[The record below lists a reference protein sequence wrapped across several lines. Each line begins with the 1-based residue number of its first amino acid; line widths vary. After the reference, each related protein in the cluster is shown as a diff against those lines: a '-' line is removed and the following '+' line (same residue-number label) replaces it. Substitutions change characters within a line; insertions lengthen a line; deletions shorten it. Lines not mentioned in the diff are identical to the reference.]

1 VSSEVRLIVRRELLT
16 RLRSKM
22 YVISTLVL
30 VAAVVGFAVVMDA
43 VGGGTSSA
51 DVGLVRTA
59 SSPRS
64 LVEAAGRTV
73 GLELR
78 ISEVTDV
85 TQGAQWLSD
94 GKLDALV
101 VTVGER
107 AAGSATSPAGGTVQ
121 VVVKKHLDQQLRAAL
136 TVLAHQVASD
146 QAVTAAGADPATVN
160 AAVALAGVQVRSL
173 ETPPQ
178 FEGQRIALGTIAGI
192 LIYLSLM
199 IFGQVVAQGVIEE
212 KTSRVVELLLATV
225 RPWQLMLGKVVG
237 IGIAGLL
244 QMLAVVVAGTGAGLA
259 TGALSMPSSV
269 AVGTAL
275 WTLVWFL
282 VGFVMYALLFAAAGA
297 LVSRQEDAAGVTSPI
312 LGLLILPYVVGIS
325 VLPAQ
330 PDNGLATGLSLVP
343 LFSPTLMPV
352 RIALG
357 VAAGWEIALTLVLS
371 VVLTTGLLVVTGRV
385 YGNSVMRSG
394 ARVRLRDALSPL

>member
-1 VSSEVRLIVRRELLT
+1 VSEAVRLIVRRELLT
-16 RLRSKM
+16 RLRSRM
-22 YVISTLVL
+22 YVISTLLL
-30 VAAVVGFAVVMDA
+30 VVAVAGFAVVMDVA
-43 VGGGTSSA
+43 GGGTSSA
-51 DVGLVRTA
+51 DVGLVRSA
-59 SSPRS
+59 SSARP

-73 GLELR
+73 GLELH
-78 ISEVTDV
+78 IAEVVDATR
-85 TQGAQWLSD
+85 GAQRVSD
-94 GKLDALV
+94 GELDALL

-107 AAGSATSPAGGTVQ
+107 AAGSPTSPTGGTVQ
-121 VVVKKHLDQQLRAAL
+121 VVVRKDLDQQLRAAL

-146 QAVTAAGADPATVN
+146 QAVSAAGADPTAVN
-160 AAVALAGVQVRSL
+160 AAVAASGVQVRSL
-173 ETPPQ
+173 EPPQ
-178 FEGQRIALGTIAGI
+178 QFQGQRIALGTIAGV

-225 RPWQLMLGKVVG
+225 RPWQLMLGKVIG

-244 QMLAVVVAGTGAGLA
+244 QMLVVVGAGVGAGLA

-312 LGLLILPYVVGIS
+312 LGLLIVPYVVGIS
-325 VLPAQ
+325 VLPTH

-357 VAAGWEIALTLVLS
+357 VAAGWEVALTLVLS
-371 VVLTTGLLVVTGRV
+371 VLLTAGLLVLTGRV

>member
-1 VSSEVRLIVRRELLT
+1 
-16 RLRSKM
+16 M
-22 YVISTLVL
+22 YVISTLLL
-30 VAAVVGFAVVMDA
+30 VAAVVGFAVVMQV
-43 VGGGTSSA
+43 VGGSTTSA
-51 DVGLVRTA
+51 DVGLVRAA
-59 SSPRS
+59 SAAQP
-64 LVEAAGRTV
+64 LVESAGRTV
-73 GLELR
+73 GLEVHLTP
-78 ISEVTDV
+78 VDDAA
-85 TQGAQWLSD
+85 QGIALVRD
-94 GKLDALV
+94 GELDALV
-101 VTVGER
+101 VAVGER
-107 AAGSATSPAGGTVQ
+107 AAGSSTSPAGGTAQ
-121 VVVKKHLDQQLRAAL
+121 VVVKRHLDSHLQAAL

-146 QAVTAAGADPATVN
+146 QAVAAAGADPKAVRT
-160 AAVALAGVQVRSL
+160 AVAASGVQVRSL

-178 FEGQRIALGTIAGI
+178 FAGQRIALGTIAGI

-244 QMLAVVVAGTGAGLA
+244 QMLAVVAAGVVAGLA

-269 AVGTAL
+269 ALGTAA

-312 LGLLILPYVVGIS
+312 LALLIVPYVVGVS
-325 VLPAQ
+325 VLPSH
-330 PDNGLATGLSLVP
+330 PDNGWAAGLSLVP

-357 VAAGWEIALTLVLS
+357 AAAGWEIALTLALS
-371 VVLTTGLLVVTGRV
+371 LLLTAGLLIVTGRI

-394 ARVRLRDALSPL
+394 ARVRLREALSPL

>member
-1 VSSEVRLIVRRELLT
+1 MSSEVRLIVRRELLT
-16 RLRSKM
+16 RLRSRM
-22 YVISTLVL
+22 YLISTLLL
-30 VAAVVGFAVVMDA
+30 VAAVVGFAVVMHV

-51 DVGLVRTA
+51 DVGLVRAA
-59 SSPRS
+59 SAAQP
-64 LVEAAGRTV
+64 LVESAGRTV
-73 GLELR
+73 GLEVRLLPVDDASRGAALLR
-78 ISEVTDV
+78 
-85 TQGAQWLSD
+85 D
-94 GKLDALV
+94 GQLDALV
-101 VTVGER
+101 VAVGER
-107 AAGSATSPAGGTVQ
+107 AADSGTSPAGGTVQ
-121 VVVKKHLDQQLRAAL
+121 VVVKKHLDSQLQAAL

-146 QAVTAAGADPATVN
+146 QAVAAAGADPEAVRT
-160 AAVALAGVQVRSL
+160 AVAASGVQVRSL

-178 FEGQRIALGTIAGI
+178 FAGQRIALGTMAGI

-225 RPWQLMLGKVVG
+225 RPWQLMLGKVIG

-244 QMLAVVVAGTGAGLA
+244 QMLAVIAAGVVAGLA

-269 AVGTAL
+269 ALGTAA
-275 WTLVWFL
+275 WTLVWFG

-312 LGLLILPYVVGIS
+312 LALLIVPYVVGVS
-325 VLPAQ
+325 VLPSH
-330 PDNGLATGLSLVP
+330 PDNGLAAGLSLVP

-357 VAAGWEIALTLVLS
+357 AAAGWEIALTLVLS
-371 VVLTTGLLVVTGRV
+371 LLLTAGLLIVTGRI

-394 ARVRLRDALSPL
+394 ARVRLREALSPL

>member
-1 VSSEVRLIVRRELLT
+1 MSSEVRLIVRRELVT
-16 RLRSKM
+16 RLRSRM
-22 YVISTLVL
+22 YLISTLLL
-30 VAAVVGFAVVMDA
+30 VAAVVGFAVVMQ
-43 VGGGTSSA
+43 VLGGSTTSA
-51 DVGLVRTA
+51 DVGLVRAA
-59 SSPRS
+59 SAAQP
-64 LVEAAGRTV
+64 LVESAGRTV
-73 GLELR
+73 GLEVRLTP
-78 ISEVTDV
+78 VDDAA
-85 TQGAQWLSD
+85 QGVALVRE
-94 GKLDALV
+94 GALDALV
-101 VTVGER
+101 VAIGER
-107 AAGSATSPAGGTVQ
+107 AAGSGTSPAGGTVQ
-121 VVVKKHLDQQLRAAL
+121 VVVEKHLDPQLRGAL

-146 QAVTAAGADPATVN
+146 QAVAAAGADPAAVRT
-160 AAVALAGVQVRSL
+160 AVAASGVQVRSL

-178 FEGQRIALGTIAGI
+178 FAGQRVAMGTIAGI

-244 QMLAVVVAGTGAGLA
+244 QMLAVVTAGVVAGLA
-259 TGALSMPSSV
+259 TGGLSMPSSV
-269 AVGTAL
+269 ALGTAA
-275 WTLVWFL
+275 WTLAWFL

-297 LVSRQEDAAGVTSPI
+297 LVSRQEDAAGVTTPI
-312 LGLLILPYVVGIS
+312 LALLIVPYVVGVS
-325 VLPAQ
+325 VLPSH
-330 PDNGLATGLSLVP
+330 PDNPLAAGLSLVP

-357 VAAGWEIALTLVLS
+357 AAAGWEIALTLVLS
-371 VVLTTGLLVVTGRV
+371 LLLTAGLLVVTGRV

>member
-1 VSSEVRLIVRRELLT
+1 MSSEVRLIVRRELLT
-16 RLRSKM
+16 RLRSRM
-22 YVISTLVL
+22 YLISTLLL
-30 VAAVVGFAVVMDA
+30 VAAVVGFAVVMHV

-51 DVGLVRTA
+51 DVGLVRAA
-59 SSPRS
+59 SAAQP
-64 LVEAAGRTV
+64 LVESAGRTV
-73 GLELR
+73 GLEVRLVPVDDASRGAALLR
-78 ISEVTDV
+78 
-85 TQGAQWLSD
+85 D
-94 GKLDALV
+94 GQLDALV
-101 VTVGER
+101 VAVGER
-107 AAGSATSPAGGTVQ
+107 AADSGTSPAGGTVQ
-121 VVVKKHLDQQLRAAL
+121 VVVKKHLDSQLQAAL

-146 QAVTAAGADPATVN
+146 QAVAAAGADPEAVRT
-160 AAVALAGVQVRSL
+160 AVAASGVQVRSL

-178 FEGQRIALGTIAGI
+178 FAGQRIALGTMAGI

-225 RPWQLMLGKVVG
+225 RPWQLMLGKVIG

-244 QMLAVVVAGTGAGLA
+244 QMLAVIAAGVVAGLA

-269 AVGTAL
+269 ALGTAA
-275 WTLVWFL
+275 WTLVWFG

-312 LGLLILPYVVGIS
+312 LALLIVPYVVGVS
-325 VLPAQ
+325 VLPSH
-330 PDNGLATGLSLVP
+330 PDNGLAAGLSLVP

-357 VAAGWEIALTLVLS
+357 AAAGWEIALTLVLS
-371 VVLTTGLLVVTGRV
+371 LLLTAGLLIVTGRI

-394 ARVRLRDALSPL
+394 ARVRLREALSPL